1 MLKSS
6 ERRNEDAE
14 TKGGKTKKTHRL
26 KQQRTGTQSKSR
38 REKRERAIY
47 PPNQSL
53 NASKYASEKQKT
65 QKGEKTQ

>member
-26 KQQRTGTQSKSR
+26 KR
-38 REKRERAIY
+38 REQEHKAKAEGKRGRELSTHLTRA
-47 PPNQSL
+47 
-53 NASKYASEKQKT
+53 
-65 QKGEKTQ
+65 